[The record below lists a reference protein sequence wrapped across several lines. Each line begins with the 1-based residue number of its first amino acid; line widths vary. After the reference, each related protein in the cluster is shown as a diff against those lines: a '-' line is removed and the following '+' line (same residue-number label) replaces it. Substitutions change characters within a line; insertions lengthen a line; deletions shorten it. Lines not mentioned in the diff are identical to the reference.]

1 MKKKKEKKEKI
12 DRSLPPSQ
20 MKPKM
25 GRPSIYEESPTYFD
39 REGEKLATLGVSQRD
54 MAWYWGISEDS
65 ITRWK
70 EIHSTFAEALKKGES
85 SKRISL
91 LTAMYQSAI
100 GPKKSAALQ
109 IFLAKNWL
117 GMKDV
122 NELGLVGTDNPVR
135 LTIIPAKKRNDP
147 ADGPK

>member
-1 MKKKKEKKEKI
+1 M
-12 DRSLPPSQ
+12 
-20 MKPKM
+20 
-25 GRPSIYEESPTYFD
+25 YFD
-39 REGEKLATLGVSQRD
+39 REGEKLATLGVPQRD

-70 EIHSTFAEALKKGES
+70 EVHPSFAEALKKGEA

-91 LTAMYQSAI
+91 LTAMYQSAV

-122 NELGLVGTDNPVR
+122 NELGLVGADNPLR
-135 LTIIPAKKRNDP
+135 LTIVPAKKKNDP
-147 ADGPK
+147 ADSPK